1 MFFGSSSSEIIRYH
15 IEAYKTAYTIDSVKS
30 ILKKTGFEVVSLEGA
45 KKDWRFIVVA
55 KKK

>member
-1 MFFGSSSSEIIRYH
+1 MFFCSSSSEIIRYH
-15 IEAYKTAYTIDSVKS
+15 TEAYKTAYTIDSVKS

-45 KKDWRFIVVA
+45 KKDLRFIVVA